1 MVTQLSKLN
10 RNFFDAAGQKK
21 GLFCR
26 PLVGNPR
33 RSIRNINDAAP
44 GKAVRFNQMLHGFV
58 VGMGVDSDVLC
69 DGLAVACGT
78 PEQAMHLPVTG
89 KPVNG

>member
-1 MVTQLSKLN
+1 MVAQLSKLN
-10 RNFFDAAGQKK
+10 RNFFDAEGQKK

-58 VGMGVDSDVLC
+58 VGMGVDSDALC
-69 DGLAVACGT
+69 NVPGGCIPNVKNKT
-78 PEQAMHLPVTG
+78 TF
-89 KPVNG
+89 